1 MKYTVQYDGRNV
13 QTFDNEKDADTYMDK
28 IGIEWYAESRSNRVV
43 FVLWPE
49 ENMELI
55 SKNNTKHVVKVIRE
69 ESAQ

>member
-13 QTFDNEKDADTYMDK
+13 QTFDNQKDADTFVDK
-28 IGIEWYAESRSNRVV
+28 ICIEWYAERKSNRVV

-55 SKNNTKHVVKVIRE
+55 GENNTKHVVKVIKE